1 MFFCKFRILRKL
13 LIIFFLFGFLYSNT
27 ELFQVFRVYNLVS
40 HYLDFKQV
48 DNSLSSFLYC
58 HYFGSDND
66 SSDNNIDSKL
76 PFKSSFLLKKNDVVP
91 IFTLINLVNYFYIV
105 ILVFISYYK
114 INWVFSNFHPSIWQ
128 PPKNLIVI

>member
-1 MFFCKFRILRKL
+1 
-13 LIIFFLFGFLYSNT
+13 
-27 ELFQVFRVYNLVS
+27 VS

-48 DNSLSSFLYC
+48 DNSLSNFLYC

-76 PFKSSFLLKKNDVVP
+76 PFKSSFLLKNNDVAP

-105 ILVFISYYK
+105 KLVFISYYK
-114 INWVFSNFHPSIWQ
+114 INWILFNFHPSIWQ